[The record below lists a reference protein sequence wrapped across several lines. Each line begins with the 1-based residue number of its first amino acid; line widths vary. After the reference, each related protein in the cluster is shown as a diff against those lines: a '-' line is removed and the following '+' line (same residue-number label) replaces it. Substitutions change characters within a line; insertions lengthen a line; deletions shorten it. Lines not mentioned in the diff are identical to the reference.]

1 LILYQ
6 DGVDPSDG
14 LAKNH
19 SRKSAVYY
27 WSFVEFGMQALAKEQ
42 VWGVVTVARYSE
54 YTKLAGKGASLFEAV
69 LDHFFGEVHHLRRTG
84 CSLNFPNGERALL
97 VAEPSVLLCDMPAI
111 AECLHCKGHA
121 GTICCPGCANATQE
135 NTAAEKALHELTDK
149 AVSLSNTDW
158 NAFVK
163 HTDESI
169 RHGVRKLNDH
179 HQSCLD
185 GRLSKDKF
193 RDYEQILG
201 WNWSPSNIILNQR
214 FGLRIASMLMF
225 DGAHVYVHDGLGD
238 SELGQMMKVFFS
250 HRSPTSF
257 RELGQYVDTFNF
269 PKGATSLT
277 HLFSASANQNNSKKG
292 SFSCTGSEF
301 LTLAPV
307 LSRYLRHVALPRGQ
321 FLDHINSMLSVLDVV
336 AMLQAVKTG
345 TIHPDELEKAIVQ
358 HLQLYKLCDGAKA
371 FRPKHHYALHL
382 PHMLRHHGFL
392 LMTFTHE
399 RKHRLV
405 TRYTRDRRNL
415 KNWDSGAIEEITCHQ
430 LWELSE
436 PFFGVCNSARALGK
450 ILIPLRELFPDVDAG
465 NISILNSI
473 NGNGGAINAGDV
485 VSCIVGGHAQLGE
498 LMVAVGVRRHAGV
511 YESYCIVSLWQPDP
525 TSADVVWPKYA
536 VSRENVIAVPLQH
549 LDTVFTYRMSADLTS
564 CVVYMPLEVRS
575 K

>member
-1 LILYQ
+1 MAKRKAGVIDRASELVSLGRSSYASKSAIAKLLAHIDSAGLPDTFPRSSQYRARKEICRKREGEYGPLVIDTQVPLDGGGSQKFSIQNVFAFLQHNCMHSEHYAKIMQTALSRYPCSPSSPWRLILYQ

-163 HTDESI
+163 HTDKSI
-169 RHGVRKLNDH
+169 RHVVRKLNDH

-185 GRLSKDKF
+185 GRHSKDKF

-238 SELGQMMKVFFS
+238 SELGQMMKVFLVTDRLRASGNLVSMWIPSIFLKVQL
-250 HRSPTSF
+250 RSRTCSVQV
-257 RELGQYVDTFNF
+257 RT
-269 PKGATSLT
+269 KTTRRRA
-277 HLFSASANQNNSKKG
+277 ASAAQG
-292 SFSCTGSEF
+292 
-301 LTLAPV
+301 
-307 LSRYLRHVALPRGQ
+307 LS
-321 FLDHINSMLSVLDVV
+321 
-336 AMLQAVKTG
+336 
-345 TIHPDELEKAIVQ
+345 
-358 HLQLYKLCDGAKA
+358 
-371 FRPKHHYALHL
+371 
-382 PHMLRHHGFL
+382 FL
-392 LMTFTHE
+392 LW
-399 RKHRLV
+399 RLCLV
-405 TRYTRDRRNL
+405 GICGMSPFLEGNSWITSTRCFLYLMLWQCFRLSELVRSTLTNWKRQSFNTCSFINCVMGPRRSGQNITTRYI
-415 KNWDSGAIEEITCHQ
+415 S
-430 LWELSE
+430 
-436 PFFGVCNSARALGK
+436 
-450 ILIPLRELFPDVDAG
+450 LI
-465 NISILNSI
+465 
-473 NGNGGAINAGDV
+473 
-485 VSCIVGGHAQLGE
+485 C
-498 LMVAVGVRRHAGV
+498 
-511 YESYCIVSLWQPDP
+511 
-525 TSADVVWPKYA
+525 
-536 VSRENVIAVPLQH
+536 
-549 LDTVFTYRMSADLTS
+549 
-564 CVVYMPLEVRS
+564 
-575 K
+575 